1 MQLMHPCASSCCCM
15 VGCEMKPNKNQL
27 LQDKIV
33 ELEHKLAETS
43 AMLIHNL
50 HKSAA
55 ALDKCSTD
63 KMQGS
68 GVILTISALG
78 NKKIIDSTMIANG
91 LSKETIQSLKADMI
105 RSFEYTTALKPKL

>member
-1 MQLMHPCASSCCCM
+1 MQPMHLCASLCCCM

-27 LQDKIV
+27 LQGKIV
-33 ELEHKLAETS
+33 ELEYKLAETS

-50 HKSAA
+50 HFSAA

-68 GVILTISALG
+68 GVILTIAALG
-78 NKKIIDSTMIANG
+78 NKKIVNSTMIANG
-91 LSKETIQSLKADMI
+91 LSKETIQSLKADMV
-105 RSFEYTTALKPKL
+105 RSFEYTTELKPTL